1 VGDACCAGAAVTV
14 GATTDADPEHHERRR
29 DHWRTYAAVAAAAL
43 WLAGVAAGWTGLSD
57 GVANGLFLVAVVV
70 GGATF
75 VPGAIRGVFAGRLG
89 VGLLM
94 TIGAVGAVV
103 LGEYGEAAALAF
115 LFSISE
121 ALEEWAVTK
130 SRRGLRAVLSLVPDT
145 TRVRRPDGLVEVA
158 TADLCV
164 GDVMVVR
171 SGERIAT
178 DGVVVVGSSTL
189 DRSAVTGESVPVD
202 VAVGSVA
209 VAGGVNGGGV
219 LEIEVTAEPSDS
231 TLSRIVRAVEEAQD
245 RKGRSQRIADRI
257 ARPLIPVIL
266 IVAAVIAVVGSLRG
280 DAAVWVER
288 ALVVVVAA
296 SPCAFAIAVPM
307 TVFAAIG
314 AASRGGFVIKGG
326 AALESLARI
335 KVVALDKTGTL
346 TVNRPTVSDVATTDA
361 VSRVDV
367 LRLAAALETH
377 SDHPLATAIGTAS
390 TGTPDAVDI
399 QTIIGHGLTGRVDG
413 ELVRVGKRGFIEPG
427 RLAADVHRFE
437 ADGGTVVLVE
447 ASGRVIGAIDVR
459 DEIRPEARIVVGDLH
474 RLGFATAILTGDN
487 PGTARAIG
495 AAAGIDDV
503 HAGLLPTDKS
513 AVIAQ
518 LQQHGPVAMVGDGIN
533 DAPALAAAD
542 IGIAMGATGTD
553 VAIEAADVAI
563 MGDSLTHLP
572 DLFAEARRSRTI
584 MVQNLA
590 LSGLI
595 IGTLIPV
602 AALGLLGLG
611 TVVAIHEAAEILVIA
626 NGLRA
631 RRLVH
636 HHAATPD
643 QQISSAPREFAQA

>member
-1 VGDACCAGAAVTV
+1 MGDACCGGPAVTV
-14 GATTDADPEHHERRR
+14 ASNTTTGPEHHEGWRER
-29 DHWRTYAAVAAAAL
+29 WRTYAAVAAAAL
-43 WLAGVAAGWTGLSD
+43 WVAGVVSGWAGAPG
-57 GVANGLFLVAVVV
+57 GVADALFLAAVVV

-75 VPGAIRGVFAGRLG
+75 VPGAVRGLLAGRLG

-121 ALEEWAVTK
+121 ALEEWAITK

-145 TRVRRPDGLVEVA
+145 TRVRRPDGPVEIS
-158 TADLCV
+158 TAGV
-164 GDVMVVR
+164 RIGDVMIVR

-178 DGVVVVGSSTL
+178 DGVIVTGSSAL
-189 DRSAVTGESVPVD
+189 DVSAVTGESVPVD
-202 VAVGSVA
+202 VGPGSGA
-209 VAGGVNGGGV
+209 IAGAVNGGGA
-219 LEIEVTAEPSDS
+219 LEIEVTAPSSDS

-266 IVAAVIAVVGSLRG
+266 IVAAAIAVVGALIG

-296 SPCAFAIAVPM
+296 SPCAFAIAVPI

-314 AASRGGFVIKGG
+314 AATRGGFVIKGG

-335 KVVALDKTGTL
+335 QVVALDKTGTL
-346 TVNRPTVSDVATTDA
+346 TRNRPTVIDVAATDA
-361 VSRVDV
+361 VSRHDV
-367 LRLAAALETH
+367 LRWAAALEAH
-377 SDHPLATAIGTAS
+377 SDHPLAAAIVDAS
-390 TGTPDAVDI
+390 TNTSHAVDV
-399 QTIIGHGLTGRVDG
+399 QTVAGHGLTGRVDG
-413 ELVRVGKRGFIEPG
+413 DVVRVGRRGFIDPG
-427 RLAADVHRFE
+427 PLTIDADHFE

-447 ASGRVIGAIDVR
+447 VDNRVVGAIDIR
-459 DEIRPEARIVVGDLH
+459 DEIRPEARAVVGDLH
-474 RLGFATAILTGDN
+474 RLGLTTAILTGDN

-495 AAAGIDDV
+495 AAAGIDGV
-503 HAGLLPTDKS
+503 HAGLMPTDKS
-513 AVIAQ
+513 AVVAE

-572 DLFAEARRSRTI
+572 ALFTNARCSRTI
-584 MVQNLA
+584 MIQNLA

-611 TVVAIHEAAEILVIA
+611 TVVAVHEAAEILVIV

-631 RRLVH
+631 RRTVH
-636 HHAATPD
+636 HHAITSD
-643 QQISSAPREFAQA
+643 QQTPSTSRELAHA